1 MSKKWY
7 AVTSMEYD
15 AWDRGSTVKREAQ
28 SMALDACRAGE
39 TNVKIA
45 QIEKDYCVAEIDF

>member
-1 MSKKWY
+1 MSKRWY

-28 SMALDACRAGE
+28 SMALDSCRDGGP
-39 TNVKIA
+39 NVKIA
-45 QIEKDYCVAEIDF
+45 QIANDHCVAEIDF

>member
-1 MSKKWY
+1 MSKRWY

-28 SMALDACRAGE
+28 SMALDACRDGE

-45 QIEKDYCVAEIDF
+45 QIENDYCVAEIDF